1 MHPTLNIALRAA
13 RIASEQIARATE
25 KLDIIKSE
33 QQSVAEYVSQVC
45 EAAERSLAYNIHKT
59 NPTHKVVGVHSG
71 ELLGEESSS
80 AEGVEW
86 FVNPI
91 DGLTNFAKGLPWYA
105 LTLVFCEKGKTEHV
119 VVINPIT
126 GEEFTASRGRGAQF
140 NGRRIRVS
148 PATEFAGAT
157 VALTKSVNSERSTES
172 YLELYSK
179 LSGFGCEVQNSGSL
193 GLSLAYVAA
202 GRLEACCLLGVEE
215 EHLAPGQLLIQEA
228 GGLVGN
234 LMGQV
239 KVEKRGDLVAANP
252 KLFKLLLQSAK

>member
-33 QQSVAEYVSQVC
+33 QLSVAEYVSQVC
-45 EAAERSLAYNIHKT
+45 EAAERTLAYNIHKT

-71 ELLGEESSS
+71 ELPGEEASV
-80 AEGVEW
+80 GDVEW

-105 LTLVFCEKGKTEHV
+105 LTLVFREKGKAEHV

-140 NGRRIRVS
+140 NGRRIRVN
-148 PATEFAGAT
+148 PVTEFAGTT
-157 VALTKSVNSERSTES
+157 VALAEGANSKHSTEN
-172 YLELYSK
+172 YLRLYSK
-179 LSGFGCEVQNSGSL
+179 LSGFGCEIQNSGSF

-215 EHLAPGQLLIQEA
+215 ENLLPGQLLIQEA
-228 GGLVGN
+228 GGLIGN
-234 LMGQV
+234 LSGQV
-239 KVEKRGDLVAANP
+239 KMEKRDDLVAANP
-252 KLFKLLLQSAK
+252 KLFKQLLQSLK